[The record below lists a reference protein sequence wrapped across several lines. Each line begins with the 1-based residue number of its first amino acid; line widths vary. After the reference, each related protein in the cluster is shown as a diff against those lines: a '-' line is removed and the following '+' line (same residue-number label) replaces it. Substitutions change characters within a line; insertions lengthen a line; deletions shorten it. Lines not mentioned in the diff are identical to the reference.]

1 MEERTDRLLDK
12 YPFNSNELRQQEQ
25 LIEKIVKS
33 RKRSGLTQGQWAEM
47 VGVSQPRIAR
57 IENRTKIGKI
67 SFAVLFNI
75 LAVLGHDL
83 KITTPK
89 VRDIEYALRASI
101 IFSSLSII
109 WTTRSI
115 LPCSPLPPSYFESHN
130 AVVSLLSSMLYFTD
144 FHIQLKYNKPIINR
158 YLNEL
163 HHASPQD
170 AFPVL

>member
-75 LAVLGHDL
+75 LAVLGG
-83 KITTPK
+83 
-89 VRDIEYALRASI
+89 
-101 IFSSLSII
+101 
-109 WTTRSI
+109 
-115 LPCSPLPPSYFESHN
+115 
-130 AVVSLLSSMLYFTD
+130 
-144 FHIQLKYNKPIINR
+144 
-158 YLNEL
+158 
-163 HHASPQD
+163 
-170 AFPVL
+170 VLF